1 MVALSVNSP
10 KDERPIRILQVVW
23 GMYALGGIE
32 AIIMQIMRRLDPRQF
47 KMDFLLQY
55 PARGGYCR
63 ELENLGARI
72 FTCPEN
78 RWSLNFPREYAQ
90 QFKRVLREQGP
101 YDVVH
106 SHVQVFSGLVLRLAY
121 RAGVPIRIAHSHF
134 DIKGRQGLL
143 RSPLK
148 FLLRQWIRRYATHGL
163 ASSRS
168 AAAALFGPGWESDS
182 RWQTYFSIF
191 DFSPFQAEV
200 DRKAVREELGLPL
213 QALVVGHVGR
223 FFLEQKNHRFLVKI
237 AAEVAKRQPEMR
249 LLLIGDGPLR
259 PSIEEMA
266 ARMGLG
272 DKVIFLGN
280 RLDVPRLMAGA
291 MDVFVLPSLHEGLG
305 LVLVEAQAA
314 GLPCVY
320 SDAVPADVEVIK
332 PLLQRLS
339 LAQPAAAWAEAVLAA
354 REAGRG
360 ISRAEALRLMEQSP
374 FQFDAERIEKLYR
387 GN

>member
-1 MVALSVNSP
+1 MGG
-10 KDERPIRILQVVW
+10 KKPIRILQVVW

-32 AIIMQIMRRLDPRQF
+32 AIIMQILRRLDPEQF

-55 PARGGYCR
+55 PARGGYYR
-63 ELENLGARI
+63 ELEDLGARI

-78 RWSLNFPREYAQ
+78 RWSLNFPREYAR
-90 QFKRVLREQGP
+90 QFKRVLQEQGP

-106 SHVQVFSGLVLRLAY
+106 SHVQVFSGLVLRLAH

-134 DIKGRQGLL
+134 DIKGKQGLL

-168 AAAALFGPGWESDS
+168 AAAALFGPGWESDP
-182 RWQTYFSIF
+182 RWQTYFSIC

-223 FFLEQKNHRFLVKI
+223 FWEEKNHRFLVKV
-237 AAEVAKRQPEMR
+237 AAEVAKRRPEMR

-259 PSIEEMA
+259 PSLEEMA
-266 ARMGLG
+266 ARMGLS

-280 RLDVPRLMAGA
+280 RFDVPRLMRGA
-291 MDVFVLPSLHEGLG
+291 MDVLVLPSLNEGLG

-320 SDAVPADVEVIK
+320 SEVVPADVEVIK

-339 LAQPAAAWAEAVLAA
+339 LAQPAAAWAEALLSAG
-354 REAGRG
+354 EAGEN
-360 ISRAEALRLMEQSP
+360 ISRAEALRRMEQSH
-374 FQFDAERIEKLYR
+374 FQFDVERIEKLYR